1 MTMLKRLALLAVG
14 AIGAAAS
21 MAPAARAEDTLK
33 LAIGQRGNWENAMPE
48 LGQKAGI
55 FKKHGL
61 NLELLYTQ
69 GGGETQQAVISGSV
83 DIGIGVGTG
92 GAMGAFAK
100 GAPIRAFA
108 NSMTGAY
115 DLYWYVPANSPV
127 KTMQDA
133 GGKSIAFS
141 TRGSSTNA
149 IVLGFLKHFGI
160 DAKPVATGNPA
171 ATFTQTMS
179 GQVDI
184 GWSSPP
190 FGVEAIDQGR
200 IRVVARGSDVPSF
213 RDQTVRVQIVNAGAL
228 EQKKDAM
235 ARFAQAWRETLDWM
249 YSDDAA
255 LKAYAAWVDVPESLA
270 KRVRDEFYPKENLA
284 PARISGIDQVMADA
298 VEQKFLPAPLP
309 KEQLDRFFQLQ
320 AVTK

>member
-1 MTMLKRLALLAVG
+1 MRFFGRFTLAVVATSAMAFG
-14 AIGAAAS
+14 APEAQAQ
-21 MAPAARAEDTLK
+21 DTLK

-61 NLELLYTQ
+61 NLEILYTQ

-115 DLYWYVPANSPV
+115 DLYWYVPANSPI
-127 KTMQDA
+127 KTMKDA

-141 TRGSSTNA
+141 TRGSSTNT

-179 GQVDI
+179 GQVDV

-190 FGVEAIDQGR
+190 FGVEAIEQGR

-228 EQKKDAM
+228 QQKKDAI
-235 ARFAQAWRETLDWM
+235 ARFVQAWRETLDWM
-249 YSDDAA
+249 YSDPAA
-255 LKAYAAWVDVPESLA
+255 IKAYAEWVNVPEPLA
-270 KRVRDEFYPKENLA
+270 KRVRDEFYPKENMD
-284 PARISGIDQVMADA
+284 PNRISGIEQAMADA
-298 VEQKFLPAPLP
+298 VELKFLAAPLT
-309 KEQLDRFFQLQ
+309 KEQLDQFFQLQ
-320 AVTK
+320 GAKK

>member
-1 MTMLKRLALLAVG
+1 MQFSKTLALVVMA
-14 AIGAAAS
+14 GAAAFGQ
-21 MAPAARAEDTLK
+21 AQAETLK

-61 NLELLYTQ
+61 DLEILYTQ

-115 DLYWYVPANSPV
+115 DLYWYVPSNSPV
-127 KTMQDA
+127 KTMKDA
-133 GGKSIAFS
+133 SGKSIAFS
-141 TRGSSTNA
+141 TRGSSTNT

-179 GQVDI
+179 GQVDV

-213 RDQTVRVQIVNAGAL
+213 RDQTVRVQIVNAGVL
-228 EQKKDAM
+228 QQKKDAI
-235 ARFAQAWRETLDWM
+235 ARFVAAWRETLDWM
-249 YSDDAA
+249 YSDPAA
-255 LKAYAAWVDVPESLA
+255 LKSYAEWVNVPEPLA
-270 KRVRDEFYPKENLA
+270 KRVRDEFYPKENME
-284 PARISGIDQVMADA
+284 PNRISGLDQAMTDA
-298 VEQKFLPAPLP
+298 VELKFLATPLT
-309 KEQLDRFFQLQ
+309 KEQLDQFFQLQ
-320 AVTK
+320 AAKK

>member
-1 MTMLKRLALLAVG
+1 MKLIRTLAV
-14 AIGAAAS
+14 ALAAAGAALG
-21 MAPAARAEDTLK
+21 APEAHAQDKLK

-61 NLELLYTQ
+61 DLELLYTQ

-108 NSMTGAY
+108 NSMTGAH
-115 DLYWYVPANSPV
+115 DLYWYVPADSSI
-127 KTMQDA
+127 KTMKDA
-133 GGKSIAFS
+133 GGKTIAFS
-141 TRGSSTNA
+141 TRGSSTNM
-149 IVLGFLKHFGI
+149 IVLGFLKHFDI

-171 ATFTQTMS
+171 STFTQTMS
-179 GQVDI
+179 GQIDV

-190 FGVEAIDQGR
+190 FGVEAIDQNR
-200 IRVVARGSDVPSF
+200 IRVIARGSDVPSF
-213 RDQTVRVQIVNAGAL
+213 RDQTVRVQIVNAAAL
-228 EQKKDAM
+228 EQKKDAI
-235 ARFAQAWRETLDWM
+235 ARFVQAWRETLDWM
-249 YSDDAA
+249 YSDPAA
-255 LKAYAAWVDVPESLA
+255 IKAYAEWVNVPEALA
-270 KRVRDEFYPKENLA
+270 RRVRDEFYPKENMD
-284 PARISGIDQVMADA
+284 PNRISGIDQAMADA
-298 VEQKFLPAPLP
+298 VEMKFLSAPLT

-320 AVTK
+320 VLKK

>member
-1 MTMLKRLALLAVG
+1 MRAVTRMALAALAMVL
-14 AIGAAAS
+14 ATTANAQDA
-21 MAPAARAEDTLK
+21 LK
-33 LAIGQRGNWENAMPE
+33 LAVGQRGNWENAMPE

-61 NLELLYTQ
+61 NLEILYTQ

-115 DLYWYVPANSPV
+115 DLYWYVPSNSPI
-127 KTMQDA
+127 KTLKDA

-141 TRGSSTNA
+141 TRGSSTNT

-171 ATFTQTMS
+171 ATFTQAMT
-179 GQVDI
+179 GQVDV

-190 FGVEAIDQGR
+190 FGVEAIEQGR

-228 EQKKDAM
+228 QQRKDAI
-235 ARFAQAWRETLDWM
+235 ARFVQAWRETLDWM
-249 YSDDAA
+249 YADPAA
-255 LKAYAAWVDVPESLA
+255 IKAYAEWVNVPESLA
-270 KRVRDEFYPKENLA
+270 QRVRDEFYPKENMD
-284 PARISGIDQVMADA
+284 PNRISGLEQAMADA
-298 VEQKFLPAPLP
+298 VELKFLAAPP
-309 KEQLDRFFQLQ
+309 TKEQLDQFFQLQ
-320 AVTK
+320 G

>member
-1 MTMLKRLALLAVG
+1 MKSFRTFAFVAITASAIAFGPPG
-14 AIGAAAS
+14 AEAQ
-21 MAPAARAEDTLK
+21 ENLK

-61 NLELLYTQ
+61 DLEILYTQ

-108 NSMTGAY
+108 NSMTGAH
-115 DLYWYVPANSPV
+115 DLYWYVPSNSPI
-127 KTMQDA
+127 KTMKDA

-141 TRGSSTNA
+141 TRGSSTNT
-149 IVLGFLKHFGI
+149 IVLGFMKHFGI

-171 ATFTQTMS
+171 ATFTQAMS
-179 GQVDI
+179 GQVDV

-190 FGVEAIDQGR
+190 FGVEAIE
-200 IRVVARGSDVPSF
+200 
-213 RDQTVRVQIVNAGAL
+213 QTVRVQIVNAGAL
-228 EQKKDAM
+228 QQKKDAI
-235 ARFAQAWRETLDWM
+235 ARFVAAWRETLDWM
-249 YSDDAA
+249 YSDPTAI
-255 LKAYAAWVDVPESLA
+255 KAYAEWVNVPEPLA
-270 KRVRDEFYPKENLA
+270 QRVRDEFYPKENMD
-284 PARISGIDQVMADA
+284 PNRISGLEQAMADA
-298 VEQKFLPAPLP
+298 VELKFLAAPLT
-309 KEQLDRFFQLQ
+309 KEQLDQFFQLQ
-320 AVTK
+320 GTKK